1 MYDVALFLTVL
12 ALEATMIWVY
22 RKFIEAE
29 KRDDVRAM
37 GGYIIAF
44 AGLFI
49 FLLMTG
55 VMVLNRMIFTH

>member
-12 ALEATMIWVY
+12 ALEAAMIWVY
-22 RKFIEAE
+22 RKFCEVE
-29 KRDDVRAM
+29 KRDDVAAM
-37 GGYIIAF
+37 GFYIIAF

-55 VMVLNRMIFTH
+55 LMVLNRMMLVH